1 MNRLARIPPV
11 NRVLSSQRR
20 WPYVLLLLLIG
31 VVSCDKKE
39 KPPAPDAPPP
49 AATSDS
55 APPDPELVK
64 AMEEVAAYKLRVDK
78 DPKDVEAL
86 VAMGNVNLSLGR
98 FDDAKEWYERALKVD
113 PSRAGTRMDL
123 ALSLRYLGQP
133 DEAIAE
139 LKQVLKKD
147 PKNAAALYNL
157 GIILL
162 EDKNDKQGAIARW
175 ESLMKAHPNYP
186 QTAQLRQIVESI
198 KHPPSSSPTSP
209 SGG

>member
-1 MNRLARIPPV
+1 M

-20 WPYVLLLLLIG
+20 WPYVLLSLLIG

-39 KPPAPDAPPP
+39 KPPVPDAPPP
-49 AATSDS
+49 AATSEA
-55 APPDPELVK
+55 APPDPKLVK
-64 AMEEVAAYKLRVDK
+64 AMEEVVAYKLRVDK
-78 DPKDVEAL
+78 DPNDVEAL
-86 VAMGNVNLSLGR
+86 DAMGKINLSLGR
-98 FDDAKEWYERALKVD
+98 FDHAKEWYERALKVD
-113 PSRAGTRMDL
+113 PSRNDTRMDL
-123 ALSLRYLGQP
+123 ALSLRYLGKP
-133 DEAIAE
+133 DEAISE
-139 LKQVLKKD
+139 LKRVLKKD

-162 EDKNDKQGAIARW
+162 EDKKDEQGAVARW
-175 ESLMKAHPNYP
+175 EALMKAHPDYP